1 MGYHVVEVLARR
13 QQSLLEQESAIRKRL
28 ASEKKLE
35 RQRAYW
41 RDLERKYH
49 LQWQG
54 EVAAKMARRQAL
66 PTVQNLFAWRGGV
79 LTAGEYLRRADVPQP
94 IFADTLRIRRL
105 AERLV
110 MEELASVE
118 AAAVGYDTLAVVR
131 RVVEQ
136 KRNELMAGRLFATV
150 VTKPEAAKLEQFYRQ
165 HRDRYRAP
173 ERLAIREILVASRAR
188 ADSLY
193 AEIVAGSDMEVLARR
208 HTQRQEL
215 RQGGGLWEGM
225 GPGDSRGATIYRAA
239 LAGEGLLKPLAVPG
253 GFAVVRVLRRE
264 PGRVLALEEVG
275 QTLVDDY
282 ATEQMDLFIAGLWQQ
297 YAEVILIDE
306 TRVNVK
312 N

>member
-1 MGYHVVEVLARR
+1 M
-13 QQSLLEQESAIRKRL
+13 
-28 ASEKKLE
+28 
-35 RQRAYW
+35 
-41 RDLERKYH
+41 
-49 LQWQG
+49 
-54 EVAAKMARRQAL
+54 
-66 PTVQNLFAWRGGV
+66 
-79 LTAGEYLRRADVPQP
+79 
-94 IFADTLRIRRL
+94 
-105 AERLV
+105 
-110 MEELASVE
+110 
-118 AAAVGYDTLAVVR
+118 
-131 RVVEQ
+131 
-136 KRNELMAGRLFATV
+136 
-150 VTKPEAAKLEQFYRQ
+150 
-165 HRDRYRAP
+165 
-173 ERLAIREILVASRAR
+173 AIREILVASRAR

-193 AEIVAGSDMEVLARR
+193 AEIVAGADMEVLARR